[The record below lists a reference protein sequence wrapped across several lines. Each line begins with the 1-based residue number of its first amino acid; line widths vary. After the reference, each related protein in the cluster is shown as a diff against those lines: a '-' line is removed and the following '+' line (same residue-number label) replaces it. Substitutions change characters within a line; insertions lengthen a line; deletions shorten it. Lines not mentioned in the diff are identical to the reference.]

1 MTTALQETN
10 GQTFSEWQKRLVK
23 SADEEKEALQ
33 QEFIDAIEGGPR
45 TLTSYLRKELQ
56 FDSLPKIPSLHREL
70 TANEAFTPPAPV
82 EIELWEHLE
91 HVGRQLIRP
100 HNASLPIFWY
110 AAYITWIEEGWLNE
124 DLHATLI
131 SSTTKSL
138 DSQTRT
144 ALRNLGGLPE
154 ARGRVSV
161 FSDCPLAR
169 VWWRCHIAED
179 AAKHSEGRLTFQQAH
194 SALYKKAFRGEY
206 SNDIWESFVLNPIQR
221 VTSVNDSRLR
231 AAIIQYLGSPD
242 CAISTGKQYTSFA
255 QNIARRIRFYSPQ
268 LLSWDTLQDLIQESA
283 KSISETD
290 QDKN

>member
-1 MTTALQETN
+1 MTIPLQETS

-23 SADEEKEALQ
+23 SADEEKEPLQ
-33 QEFIDAIEGGPR
+33 QEFIDAIHGGPL
-45 TLTSYLRKELQ
+45 TLASYLRKELQ
-56 FDSLPKIPSLHREL
+56 LDSLPAIPSLHRKL

-82 EIELWEHLE
+82 EIELWKHWEHLDK
-91 HVGRQLIRP
+91 RLICPRD
-100 HNASLPIFWY
+100 ASLPIFWY

-131 SSTTKSL
+131 SNTTKSL

-154 ARGRVSV
+154 VRGRVSV

-206 SNDIWESFVLNPIQR
+206 SKDLWESFVLNPIQR
-221 VTSVNDSRLR
+221 VTSINDSKLR

-242 CAISTGKQYTSFA
+242 CDISTGKQYTYFA
-255 QNIARRIRFYSPQ
+255 QNIARRIRFHSPQ
-268 LLSWDTLQDLIQESA
+268 LLSWATLQDLIQESA
-283 KSISETD
+283 KSISEID
-290 QDKN
+290 